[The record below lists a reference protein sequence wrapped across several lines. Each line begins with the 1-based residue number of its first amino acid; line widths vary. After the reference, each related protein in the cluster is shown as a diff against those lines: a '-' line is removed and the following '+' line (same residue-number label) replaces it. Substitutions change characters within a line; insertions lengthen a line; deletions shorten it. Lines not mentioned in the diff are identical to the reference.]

1 MRWMQLIATACV
13 VAYTSAA
20 VPDAAPVEVRAE
32 VGEGKITIGDPITYT
47 VIIQHTAEVRVKPPR
62 AEADLGPFEVR
73 DFRLEEQPGETRAIY
88 EIAVFDVGPQTI
100 PALEIPYVAEN
111 GQPGRV
117 KTEPIRIHVES
128 VLPPDANEIRD
139 IRGPKDING
148 GIMGTIVG
156 ALVALAVLAALLVGV
171 KLWRGRPR
179 PEAREVAAPSP
190 PPRPPEEVAYEE
202 LDALARSDLLPRG
215 MVKEYYTDLGDI
227 LRRYIEGLCGV
238 AALES
243 TTHEI
248 VAGLIGADVALE
260 ARRQFESLLG
270 ECDVVKFA
278 KHRPAESRWDEAL
291 DDARRI
297 IDVTKPQREQR
308 PATGKQ
314 GGRLKS
320 PDVERRKQRRL

>member
-1 MRWMQLIATACV
+1 MRWMQLITTACV

-20 VPDAAPVEVRAE
+20 VADAAPVEVRAE
-32 VGEGKITIGDPITYT
+32 VGEGKITIGDPIRYR
-47 VIIQHTAEVRVKPPR
+47 VIIQHTPEIRVKPPG
-62 AEADLGPFEVR
+62 AEADLTPFEVR

-100 PALEIPYVAEN
+100 PALQIPYLAEN

-156 ALVALAVLAALLVGV
+156 ALLALALLAALLVGV
-171 KLWRGRPR
+171 KLWRGRPK
-179 PEAREVAAPSP
+179 PTAKEIAPPSP

-202 LDALARSDLLPRG
+202 LDALARSDLLSRS

-227 LRRYIEGLCGV
+227 LRRYIEGLYGV

-278 KHRPAESRWDEAL
+278 KHRPPEGRWDEAL

-297 IDVTKPQREQR
+297 IDVTKPRGEQR
-308 PATGKQ
+308 AATGTQ
-314 GGRLKS
+314 ITRLKRR
-320 PDVERRKQRRL
+320 DVERRKQRRL